1 MDLILNKMVLPKS
14 SRDCFIIQ
22 PIAKTWITGIAKAYS
37 FEYDHKILGE
47 YMTESEFTAMMAR
60 INDAL
65 VRIWPC
71 DLSILIG
78 YMLCPITCGLS
89 FLIPY
94 MCISDAEKALD
105 EQVKYFNEYRLK
117 QQGLHLTFV
126 KRYSYSWFELR
137 VLSYDDTEMVQ
148 SSKRSED
155 EETGLF
161 SKVNKS

>member
-1 MDLILNKMVLPKS
+1 M
-14 SRDCFIIQ
+14 
-22 PIAKTWITGIAKAYS
+22 ITGIAKAYS

-78 YMLCPITCGLS
+78 YILCPITCGLS

-117 QQGLHLTFV
+117 
-126 KRYSYSWFELR
+126 
-137 VLSYDDTEMVQ
+137 
-148 SSKRSED
+148 
-155 EETGLF
+155 
-161 SKVNKS
+161 